1 MAHAPLYP
9 CTRLHARITL
19 AHCESNRSRNDTP
32 QMTTRGYPVVRPRQ
46 CRDCTDWK
54 AWGKEVAPVQLEGVA
69 PAAREVDMAKKK
81 AVCKACNKEKPIT
94 GRGMCGACY
103 QRVLKRERM
112 ESAAVKPAA
121 VKSEA
126 TYGVEQLFSDDRD
139 TDLLVALQEAAR
151 INYRTVQG
159 EVLFRLRSSLSQGG
173 GLYGQQ

>member
-1 MAHAPLYP
+1 
-9 CTRLHARITL
+9 
-19 AHCESNRSRNDTP
+19 
-32 QMTTRGYPVVRPRQ
+32 
-46 CRDCTDWK
+46 
-54 AWGKEVAPVQLEGVA
+54 
-69 PAAREVDMAKKK
+69 MAKKK